1 MDIKAST
8 ANAHLRQVKFQLGSY
23 NLDIRNSSPITSFI
37 QGFFKANNLTISEI
51 LEESQTRIEGEAE
64 DLRRHSKGI
73 ESLNQ

>member
-8 ANAHLRQVKFQLGSY
+8 ANALLYQGKFLLGSY
-23 NLDIRNSSPITSFI
+23 NFDIRDTSPATLLI

-51 LEESQTRIEGEAE
+51 LEESQTRIEGKVE